1 MIVAMQTAPFNVA
14 HSSPTSRMLRSLVW
28 VPMNRWP
35 SLIAALAIVAMAIVF
50 ALGHNTALE
59 RAPAAAL
66 KEG

>member
-1 MIVAMQTAPFNVA
+1 MQTAPFNVA
-14 HSSPTSRMLRSLVW
+14 QFADYAE
-28 VPMNRWP
+28 VPGVGSYEPVAFALQRWR
-35 SLIAALAIVAMAIVF
+35 LWGARA